1 MIEVIMEY
9 IYNSITIV
17 AMVEKNIVAFLFCD
31 CSFLPI
37 HCLMKAYT
45 TSTLLYCVLS
55 SKPECAQSTNCVCII
70 QQVLY

>member
-1 MIEVIMEY
+1 M
-9 IYNSITIV
+9 V

-37 HCLMKAYT
+37 DCLMKAYT

-55 SKPECAQSTNCVCII
+55 SKSEFVQSNNCVCII
-70 QQVLY
+70 Q